1 MGYRLWP
8 DDPCVRRGRFF
19 LADTGSGFSRTCI
32 QDSTTTSDLSITVPD
47 RHRLV
52 PEAFVIL
59 DPPNDS
65 ARVFAAAEIVEK
77 PLAEP

>member
-1 MGYRLWP
+1 VIYRSQFRI
-8 DDPCVRRGRFF
+8 C
-19 LADTGSGFSRTCI
+19 
-32 QDSTTTSDLSITVPD
+32 
-47 RHRLV
+47 HRLV